1 MLCQQKYKATPNG
14 VFISLFPRISCY
26 LKCFETVNKTTPKI
40 HNFILEFLDT
50 KFYVV
55 SLVVY
60 G

>member
-1 MLCQQKYKATPNG
+1 MEY
-14 VFISLFPRISCY
+14 FISLFPRISCY